1 MKKDVL
7 VDMIISTDEFA
18 STAFV
23 KRGKIYTFL
32 NPVSYLDAL
41 KHKELFSQFDGIFAD
56 GTLVVKMIKAFY
68 HKMIEKREFDMS
80 SMARLLFNY
89 AVENDKSV
97 YIIASKQDEIEKAV
111 GKIKDEYP
119 NLRIVGFRSGYFKNA
134 QEESSVISQ
143 VISLSPDY
151 LIVGMGAVKQEE
163 FLLKAKKTGFEG
175 IGFTCGGFITQ
186 TANYAEGIDYFPEW
200 TVRYNVRFVYR
211 LFKEPHTRTRYLK
224 AAFLFPYKFLCN
236 KYSLHL

>member
-1 MKKDVL
+1 MNKDFV
-7 VDMIISTDEFA
+7 VNKIILTESIAD
-18 STAFV
+18 SAFIEN
-23 KRGKIYTFL
+23 GKLYTFL

-41 KHKELFSQFDGIFAD
+41 KHKDLFSQFDGIFAD
-56 GTLVVKMIKAFY
+56 GALVVKAIKTFY
-68 HKMIEKREFDMS
+68 HKSVEKREFDMS
-80 SMARLLFNY
+80 SMARDLFNY
-89 AVENDKSV
+89 AVDNNKSI

-111 GKIKDEYP
+111 GKIKNEYP
-119 NLRIVGFRSGYFKNA
+119 NLRIIGFRSGYFKDT
-134 QEESSVISQ
+134 QEECSAISK

-163 FLLKAKKTGFEG
+163 FLLKAKKAGFEG

-224 AAFLFPYKFLCN
+224 AAFLFPYRFVLK
-236 KYSLHL
+236 KYGL